1 MTDRTVPR
9 GDRKRVESFS
19 TPDSPG
25 QLSIDFAPGL
35 LEQFPMWGDVVR
47 ASVYGCG
54 KPFKAVASDLDMTV
68 SDLSRKLAN
77 NPTDPAHFP
86 LDRLP
91 ELLAATG
98 DTRPIQWLVLRFLRD
113 PEAHRKQAL
122 ATIAQLAPVLERAMA
137 ALAAEGRT

>member
-1 MTDRTVPR
+1 MPKPDLKRTDTFTQ
-9 GDRKRVESFS
+9 SIS
-19 TPDSPG
+19 AG
-25 QLSIDFAPGL
+25 QLSIDFTPGM
-35 LEQFPMWGDVVR
+35 LEQFPTFADCVR

-54 KPFKAVASDLDMTV
+54 KPFKVVAADMDMSV
-68 SDLSRKLAN
+68 SELSRKLAN
-77 NPTDPAHFP
+77 NIGDNVHFP

-98 DTRPIQWLVLRFLRD
+98 DSRPVQWLVLRFLRD

-137 ALAAEGRT
+137 ALAGD

>member
-1 MTDRTVPR
+1 MPNSQL
-9 GDRKRVESFS
+9 KRAESYSQSVS
-19 TPDSPG
+19 TG
-25 QLSIDFAPGL
+25 QLSIDFTPGL
-35 LEQFPMWGDVVR
+35 LEQFPTFADCVR

-54 KPFKAVASDLDMTV
+54 KPFKVVAADLDMSV
-68 SDLSRKLAN
+68 SELSRKLAN
-77 NPTDPAHFP
+77 NPGDPAHFP

-98 DTRPIQWLVLRFLRD
+98 DTRPVQWLVLRFLRD

-137 ALAAEGRT
+137 ALAGD

>member
-1 MTDRTVPR
+1 MPNR
-9 GDRKRVESFS
+9 DRKPLERQLTV
-19 TPDSPG
+19 DSPD
-25 QLSIDFAPGL
+25 QLSIDFTPGL
-35 LEQFPMWGDVVR
+35 LEQFPQWADVVR

-77 NPTDPAHFP
+77 NPGDPAHFP

-98 DTRPIQWLVLRFLRD
+98 DTRPVQWLVLRFLRD

-137 ALAAEGRT
+137 ALAGD

>member
-1 MTDRTVPR
+1 MAERTVSR
-9 GDRKRVESFS
+9 GDRKAQETFS
-19 TPDSPG
+19 TPDYPG
-25 QLSIDFAPGL
+25 QLSIDFTPGL
-35 LEQFPMWGDVVR
+35 IEQFPTFADCVR

-77 NPTDPAHFP
+77 NPGDPAHFP

-98 DTRPIQWLVLRFLRD
+98 DPRPVQWLVLRFLRD

-122 ATIAQLAPVLERAMA
+122 ATIAQLAPVLQRAMA
-137 ALAAEGRT
+137 ALAEE